1 MDYIANV
8 ENSEIDVS
16 GIRTVLVQGDS
27 SYPVI
32 RFVLDPSLTG
42 LSWRVRGTY
51 TATNIPVLSPE
62 IVPTESATEITLDWS
77 VGSDFTTYDGDMQLS
92 LVGANDAGT
101 TVVKALA
108 DITVQ
113 KDWSIGSMG
122 TITLNLFEQLMAQAD
137 AAISKYPTITNGNWY
152 VWNVTVGEYQDT
164 GVAASSQWKSG
175 TGITGTSTTPT
186 AFPSSGITM
195 SNVGD
200 MYLNSSTGNTYR
212 CTLSGAAAVALWVYV
227 SNITGPQ
234 PDITDGSITNAKL
247 ANMANNTIKGN
258 VSGSSAAPSD
268 LTATN
273 VRSMINVADGADVT
287 RTVVEAVSEVDAIAD
302 GDGVVLN
309 DASASAGAKT
319 KFVLWSAMKTA
330 LGLIFA
336 PSTTVQSNIA
346 INGNFAVN
354 QDSKSGTVTLSAG
367 AYGHDMWKAGAS
379 GCTYTFATS
388 EGITTLTISAGSLI
402 QIIDGAN
409 LQSGTVCLSWAGTAQ
424 GKIGAGSYSASG
436 VTGTATGGTN
446 LNIEFNT
453 GTLSKVQLNYGTV
466 ALPFVPRN
474 YKEELSACQ
483 WYYRPLVI
491 NTLAAI
497 YFTGYA
503 RISSASFSV
512 MRTTPTATVG
522 TVSFVGNDGTP
533 GTLFDAGVSNG
544 VISPVYNWTGG
555 TVGKTFTASISFTL
569 SARL

>member
-51 TATNIPVLSPE
+51 TATNIAVLSPE
-62 IVPTESATEITLDWS
+62 ILATESATEITIDWS

-108 DITVQ
+108 DITIQ
-113 KDWSIGSMG
+113 KDWSIGTMG
-122 TITLNLFEQLMAQAD
+122 SITLNLFEQLMAQAD
-137 AAISKYPTITNGNWY
+137 AAISKYPTIIGGNWY

-175 TGITGTSTTPT
+175 TGITGTSTAPT

-200 MYLNSSTGNTYR
+200 MYLNATTGNTYR

-258 VSGSSAAPSD
+258 VSGSAAAPSD
-268 LTATN
+268 LTVAQ
-273 VRSMINVADGADVT
+273 VRGIITEGT
-287 RTVVEAVSEVDAIAD
+287 SEVDAIAD
-302 GDGVVLN
+302 GDKFVIEDVSATAGVR
-309 DASASAGAKT
+309 T
-319 KFVLWSAMKTA
+319 KHVLWSALKTA
-330 LGLIFA
+330 LRSIFMPYDA
-336 PSTTVQSNIA
+336 TSTNLL
-346 INGNFAVN
+346 INGGFNINQRAV
-354 QDSKSGTVTLSAG
+354 SGTVTLSAG
-367 AYGHDMWKAGAS
+367 AYGHDRWKAGAS

-388 EGITTLTISAGSLI
+388 ENVTTLTISAGSLI
-402 QIIDGAN
+402 QVVEGLN
-409 LQSGTVCLSWAGTAQ
+409 LKSGTVCLSWTGTAQ

-453 GTLSKVQLNYGTV
+453 GTLSKVQLNYGSG
-466 ALPFVPRN
+466 ALPFVPKRINEEYSNAYRYAFAIGPGALFPHTSIDAN
-474 YKEELSACQ
+474 YIDFVFTVPA
-483 WYYRPLVI
+483 PLRV
-491 NTLAAI
+491 
-497 YFTGYA
+497 
-503 RISSASFSV
+503 
-512 MRTTPTATVG
+512 TPTISGIVFLVFNSSGLQTGFTFSALSSPAGTAKIRASKTAHGLTEAT
-522 TVSFVGNDGTP
+522 
-533 GTLFDAGVSNG
+533 L
-544 VISPVYNWTGG
+544 
-555 TVGKTFTASISFTL
+555 TASTSGVL
-569 SARL
+569 DSEL